1 MRILFVLILLFCL
14 DIPIKASLI
23 EVQSWINPTNAP
35 EIKNDQFIMVD
46 FWATWCGPCIK
57 AMDHLYEL
65 KKVTKDNIVFVSLTK
80 ENPEIVKQFFT
91 IRQAKTMI
99 AIDYNENTFN
109 KFKVESIPFSV
120 LIAPDGE
127 IIWEGNPSEMSFTK
141 IKSLTDYSTYKN
153 APVSDKIKIFKPES
167 VKVTKLDS
175 KMLEYNG
182 FRISFI
188 NSKDP
193 IPFNRTEEKGNIQLS
208 GSINDIIASALNMP
222 KTDITNLNNLNLYGY
237 LTIFDKFSTSSSKSL
252 LKLIDDAFHVYST
265 EVITE
270 KEIYSMIL
278 VDSTMLWTPDLYEWN
293 VDLSSSF
300 IAWDSNLQAD
310 NYNIQDF
317 AVLLSNNTG
326 LRFQYCGNDNTK
338 HDWNLQF
345 ENIPGLFTQLKDEYG
360 IELKKEITQTPSIT
374 ISRIK

>member
-14 DIPIKASLI
+14 DIPVKASLI